1 MDNNELLNAMQ
12 TMLKSE
18 LSFQNTNC
26 FYGIFVEG
34 WTVHGDDVMISTVE
48 LVFDKYDDLY
58 I

>member
-1 MDNNELLNAMQ
+1 
-12 TMLKSE
+12 MLKSE